1 MGGSSGAK
9 TGSKRL
15 KNEWPTKKRIKHFFF
30 SFLLKIGAA
39 VPIISKSHEG
49 GQGSLRHLG
58 GSRELRRLKNA
69 KKIVAKALDG
79 QQYLCPALVGYG

>member
-15 KNEWPTKKRIKHFFF
+15 KNEWPTKKNKHFFF
-30 SFLLKIGAA
+30 SFMLKIGAA
-39 VPIISKSHEG
+39 VPIISKSHAG

-58 GSRELRRLKNA
+58 GSSELRRLKNA
-69 KKIVAKALDG
+69 KIKIVAKALDG
-79 QQYLCPALVGYG
+79 QRYLCPVLVGYA